1 MVSDG
6 ATNYDASAVRIN
18 VDMYYMHRSAS
29 VYMASLITSL
39 QDDWREIGDTW
50 DQLKIGWV
58 GESSEAADAFNE
70 RLQDVQNRLFGTPDP
85 ADTTKVETPGILD
98 RVRYG
103 AVVAAANYNA
113 AEHAVTDM
121 FDAFVHA
128 IAGEGEGEGGPQDST
143 MPPITV
149 DYNTNPYPVPK
160 TDG

>member
-29 VYMASLITSL
+29 VYLASLITNL
-39 QDDWREIGDTW
+39 QDDWTEIGNTW
-50 DQLKIGWV
+50 EQLKIGWL

-70 RLQDVQNRLFGTPDP
+70 RLKDVQNRLFGTPDP

-121 FDAFVHA
+121 FDDFVHA
-128 IAGEGEGEGGPQDST
+128 IAGEGDGAPQDST

-149 DYNTNPYPVPK
+149 DYNTNPYPTPK